1 MRLKDID
8 IYLKDGKMGVNI
20 PSGYEV
26 SPFCIIYGSG
36 KARIVRLPVH
46 GETKLVTHQGKV
58 KRIKFDEGEDF

>member
-8 IYLKDGKMGVNI
+8 IYLKDGKMRVDI
-20 PSGYEV
+20 PSGYGE

-36 KARIVRLPVH
+36 KARIVELPVH

-58 KRIKFDEGEDF
+58 KRVKFDEGEEF